1 MKPTY
6 KKQLNFKNM
15 KTLLFFFVLGF
26 PIICFGQTKNPN
38 TMDSK
43 DIGKMKQFFYEIDD
57 AFNRAMVT
65 KDSIFFANHFAE
77 SFINC
82 TPLGDVNS
90 KTDEIATLLKLPL
103 QLVER
108 TASKYDIF
116 KYSDKIAI
124 MSVIKKLTRKD
135 SGVSYVRRTIVYELI
150 DGKWLI
156 VSGQGTNVLPK
167 YID

>member
-1 MKPTY
+1 
-6 KKQLNFKNM
+6 
-15 KTLLFFFVLGF
+15 
-26 PIICFGQTKNPN
+26 
-38 TMDSK
+38 MDSK
-43 DIGKMKQFFYEIDD
+43 NIEKMKQFFYEIDD

-65 KDSIFFANHFAE
+65 KDSMFFAAHFAE

-108 TASKYDIF
+108 TALKYDIF
-116 KYSDKIAI
+116 KYSDKIAT
-124 MSVIKKLTRKD
+124 MSVTKKLTRKD

-150 DGKWLI
+150 NGKWLI